1 MGDVFLL
8 ARSQPCQPAAICQL
22 VWLVL
27 LSVSLLVDTF
37 GTAVFA
43 AGRQT
48 SVSVLTSAAGL
59 IGQLP
64 PRTTRRGTVHRDLR
78 VPVSGG
84 VELLADL
91 YQPAPAAPYPTLLVR
106 SPYGRRGLVGMQ
118 YGRLYA
124 ERGFQVLV
132 QSTRGG
138 YGSGGQ
144 LEPMSQEAADGQ
156 ATVAWLRQQ
165 PWFSGKLVTIGAS
178 YMGYAAWALACA
190 PPPELKAMVVQ
201 IAPHEWRDV
210 CYQGGAFAL
219 ELSAGWTRDV
229 VGPPLA
235 DGVVRSLV
243 DAFRPGRDTTL
254 RPALRELPLA
264 EAGRQTFG
272 RDVAFFREWLDH
284 PPADPFWQ
292 ARDATEALAQVDV
305 PVLLLGGWQDLFLRQ
320 TVEQYQLLTRRSVPT
335 ALTVGPWTHLGVAE
349 AWALLLRESLAFLQ
363 SVFAGGAGHFRE
375 SPVRVYV
382 GGAGTWRDLPTW
394 PPPGSWPQLWHLQ
407 PQGGLARAEPVTSA
421 PDRYVYDPAAP
432 TPSVGGPT
440 LWDDAGVRDNRGLES
455 RPDVLTYTSEVLTQ
469 DLQVG
474 GDVTAELYVRSSRA
488 HSDVFARLCDVDAAG
503 RSWNVTDGICRL
515 EPGRPSAHADGTLLV
530 VVDLGP
536 TAYRFR
542 LGHRLRLQVSS
553 GAHPRFARNLGVG
566 GTLADATEMAAD
578 ERSLFHDP
586 PRPSRVVLPVEQS
599 VGQSAAV

>member
-1 MGDVFLL
+1 M
-8 ARSQPCQPAAICQL
+8 
-22 VWLVL
+22 
-27 LSVSLLVDTF
+27 
-37 GTAVFA
+37 
-43 AGRQT
+43 
-48 SVSVLTSAAGL
+48 
-59 IGQLP
+59 
-64 PRTTRRGTVHRDLR
+64 
-78 VPVSGG
+78 PVGGG

-91 YQPAPAAPYPTLLVR
+91 YRPTSGAACPTLLVR
-106 SPYGRRGLVGMQ
+106 SPYGRRGLVGLQ

-138 YGSGGQ
+138 YGSGGELQ
-144 LEPMSQEAADGQ
+144 PMSQEAADGQ

-165 PWFSGKLVTIGAS
+165 PWFSGELVTMGAS

-201 IAPHEWRDV
+201 IAPHEWRSV

-235 DGVVRSLV
+235 DSAVRSLF

-284 PPADPFWQ
+284 PPGHPFWL
-292 ARDATEALAQVDV
+292 ARDASAALAQVDV

-320 TVEQYQLLTRRSVPT
+320 TIEQYQVLTRRGVPT

-349 AWALLLRESLAFLQ
+349 AWALMLQESLAFLQ
-363 SVFAGGAGHFRE
+363 SVFTGGAGSFRA

-394 PPPGSWPQLWHLQ
+394 PPPGGRPQAWHLQ
-407 PQGGLARAEPVTSA
+407 PTGGLSLAEPVVSE
-421 PDRYVYDPAAP
+421 PDHYVYDPGAP

-455 RPDVLTYTSEVLTQ
+455 RPDVLTYTSEVLTE

-474 GDVTAELYVRSSRA
+474 GDVVAELYLRSSRP

-515 EPGRPSAHADGTLLV
+515 EPGRPTPDADGVLRV
-530 VVDLGP
+530 VAGLEP
-536 TAYRFR
+536 TAHRFR
-542 LGHRLRLQVSS
+542 SGHRLRLQVSS
-553 GAHPRFARNLGVG
+553 GAHPRFARNLGIG
-566 GTLADATEMAAD
+566 GALAEATEMAVD
-578 ERSLFHDP
+578 ERALFHDP
-586 PRPSRVVLPVEQS
+586 ARPSRLVLPVEQS
-599 VGQSAAV
+599 VA